1 MKEGLL
7 TVLGLVFIIPFFW
20 LALPQE
26 QQITGLFYYG
36 IIFFSVLLAAF
47 AQPSF
52 GDDIKNIPLCF
63 SFFII
68 YFVLGFRDVSG
79 VDDPT
84 YQKIF
89 EQVNTYG
96 VKVTFLFTFME
107 PGYLCLCALVGLFT
121 DNYYIFQALASFIPL
136 FFIYKGFVKYHR
148 LIYMPF
154 AILLL
159 CSSLYFQMLSISLVR
174 IFIAISIVFCYS
186 LDALFTSKPKK
197 YVVTIILSAS
207 IHYSALIMLLFTP
220 LCFSRQYLVESWKKY
235 SLFLIVISPIVFF
248 IVFQLAGIVGGRYS
262 IYAEQQGNGTLSL
275 ATLDSLP
282 FLFFALCFKHII
294 PKKELNIYSGALV
307 LLLFSVVSSVLTSFF
322 SFGRVVFY
330 MNLSL
335 WFLLPS
341 IFCFSK
347 KNKIVIAEIVIVYS
361 LLYLDVTQFSQA
373 QNVEHLF
380 PYKNI
385 FFTL

>member
-7 TVLGLVFIIPFFW
+7 TVLSLVFIIPFFW

-136 FFIYKGFVKYHR
+136 S
-148 LIYMPF
+148 LI
-154 AILLL
+154 
-159 CSSLYFQMLSISLVR
+159 
-174 IFIAISIVFCYS
+174 
-186 LDALFTSKPKK
+186 
-197 YVVTIILSAS
+197 
-207 IHYSALIMLLFTP
+207 
-220 LCFSRQYLVESWKKY
+220 
-235 SLFLIVISPIVFF
+235 
-248 IVFQLAGIVGGRYS
+248 
-262 IYAEQQGNGTLSL
+262 
-275 ATLDSLP
+275 
-282 FLFFALCFKHII
+282 HI
-294 PKKELNIYSGALV
+294 
-307 LLLFSVVSSVLTSFF
+307 
-322 SFGRVVFY
+322 
-330 MNLSL
+330 
-335 WFLLPS
+335 
-341 IFCFSK
+341 
-347 KNKIVIAEIVIVYS
+347 
-361 LLYLDVTQFSQA
+361 
-373 QNVEHLF
+373 
-380 PYKNI
+380 
-385 FFTL
+385 